1 LEINPLL
8 VKLITIAVTL
18 IGAFLVVKIL
28 DHFIKKAGKKFDL
41 EITLIQ
47 VLQEIVKY
55 TVIALA
61 LVIVLNELGVDIRGL
76 ILSLGILGVAVGFAA
91 RDTLA
96 NYISGLFVVGD
107 KSFKVGDIVEINNKK
122 GKVIKMG
129 LRVTNILTADNKTI
143 TVPNSV
149 FSKNLYLNYTAQDR
163 RMVELDLNIPYELD
177 LERVIEDSKK
187 AASGLIWVLNEPQP
201 QVLIKELSDTG
212 VKATLNVWTDDPWKV
227 INYRSLL
234 AEEIKKV
241 LVPHNA

>member
-1 LEINPLL
+1 MEINPLL

-28 DHFIKKAGKKFDL
+28 DHFIKKAGKQFDL

-55 TVIALA
+55 TVVALA
-61 LVIVLNELGVDIRGL
+61 LVIVLNELGVDISGL
-76 ILSLGILGVAVGFAA
+76 VLSLGILGVAVGFAA

-177 LERVIEDSKK
+177 LERVMEDSKK
-187 AASGLIWVLNEPQP
+187 AASGLSWVLNEPQP